1 MNENTSNQ
9 ERPLTVTRGSLIYV
23 TGYLVLGGIGLLVW
37 PRGTTEFLSSNVDYS
52 DFLLRVTGIVMLCL
66 GLVLAEI
73 IRRKL
78 EPLYFL
84 TLPASG
90 VLLICMILIYVFVLD
105 PLFLIAITIVGLG
118 FVMTTASYTID
129 HSRAPH

>member
-73 IRRKL
+73 IRRKM
-78 EPLYFL
+78 EPLYFW

-105 PLFLIAITIVGLG
+105 PLFLISITIVGLG
-118 FVMTTASYTID
+118 FVITTASYTID